1 MGMVCGARHLPMAV
15 SRAPR
20 TTMITQVR
28 MKVARS
34 LSMSLM
40 PTLAKIAV
48 RAANTAA
55 TSAQN
60 CQLAERFITLVL
72 EFHSDLRLHA

>member
-1 MGMVCGARHLPMAV
+1 MAV
-15 SRAPR
+15 RMAPS
-20 TTMITQVR
+20 TSMITQVR

-40 PTLAKIAV
+40 PILAKIAV
-48 RAANTAA
+48 SAANTAA

-60 CQLAERFITLVL
+60 CQLAVRLITRS
-72 EFHSDLRLHA
+72 FS

>member
-1 MGMVCGARHLPMAV
+1 MDADARHFPIAV
-15 SRAPR
+15 RSAPR

-48 RAANTAA
+48 SAAKTAA
-55 TSAQN
+55 TRAQN
-60 CQLAERFITLVL
+60 CQLAVRFIICPRL
-72 EFHSDLRLHA
+72 EFHPDLRLHA